1 MHSWFNFNSNVLRVD
16 ILQIGSIH
24 LERLIG
30 MLVNSDRSSKEM
42 YQLSEEWTF
51 YSMYILY
58 DIPTVTRLDS
68 YDVHQKSLK
77 DFAEVINFNPA
88 NIYQFKVNNRNIGNR
103 SEICSNLSIKTPE
116 QRLFLL
122 FRLLL

>member
-1 MHSWFNFNSNVLRVD
+1 
-16 ILQIGSIH
+16 
-24 LERLIG
+24 
-30 MLVNSDRSSKEM
+30 
-42 YQLSEEWTF
+42 
-51 YSMYILY
+51 MYILY

-88 NIYQFKVNNRNIGNR
+88 NIYQFKVNYRNIGNG